1 MFEKLYPQS
10 EIKVLLISIS
20 LHLIFWV
27 SPFLSISK
35 TKLYVEMDDFVPDF
49 ETASNLVREAG
60 GLVFIPHIYEYKKN
74 SENLSK

>member
-35 TKLYVEMDDFVPDF
+35 TKLYVVTTSTFGIKR
-49 ETASNLVREAG
+49 S
-60 GLVFIPHIYEYKKN
+60 VFTFYILSLIKSEYLGTTECAFLHK
-74 SENLSK
+74 SL